1 MVQTYRQLRLDLGA
15 ALAEFLEHSEAHAES
30 LRWFEEGLGLSRTWM
45 AAHGSDLVPDDVRAQ
60 VSAWVRRRRT
70 GEPWAYILGWS
81 LFRGRRFQVTRETL
95 IPRPETE
102 LLVEA
107 ALDVGKRLGVDRCV
121 DVGTGSGI
129 IAVSLALEAG
139 WQVSATDVSSG
150 ALAVAR
156 ENAASLGVSVA
167 FFEGSLL
174 EPLSDPLGL
183 VVANLPY
190 VDPADE
196 PDLQR
201 ELAFEPAS
209 ALFAPDR
216 GLALSTRLL
225 QSARVRQAP
234 ACLLEIGAGQ
244 GGDLCRRAMAAGWS
258 KAMVHQDL
266 AGHDRILVAL
276 GPSGLPGDRPSV
288 SSAKRGDRELEF
300 EPLTADKAPS
310 RGSA

>member
-1 MVQTYRQLRLDLGA
+1 M
-15 ALAEFLEHSEAHAES
+15 
-30 LRWFEEGLGLSRTWM
+30 
-45 AAHGSDLVPDDVRAQ
+45 
-60 VSAWVRRRRT
+60 
-70 GEPWAYILGWS
+70 
-81 LFRGRRFQVTRETL
+81 
-95 IPRPETE
+95 
-102 LLVEA
+102 
-107 ALDVGKRLGVDRCV
+107 
-121 DVGTGSGI
+121 
-129 IAVSLALEAG
+129 
-139 WQVSATDVSSG
+139 SATDVSSG

-156 ENAASLGVSVA
+156 ENAAALGASVA
-167 FFEGSLL
+167 FYEGSFL
-174 EPLSDPLGL
+174 EPLADPLGV

-196 PDLQR
+196 PGLQR

-244 GGDLCRRAMAAGWS
+244 GGELCRRAMASGWS

-276 GPSGLPGDRPSV
+276 GPSGLPGVRPAV
-288 SSAKRGDRELEF
+288 SNAKMEARGLEF
-300 EPLTADKAPS
+300 EPPTADKAPS

>member
-1 MVQTYRQLRLDLGA
+1 MAQTYRQLRLDLSA
-15 ALAEFLEHSEAHAES
+15 ALATFLDPSEAHAES
-30 LRWFEEGLGLSRTWM
+30 VRWFEEGLGLSRSWM
-45 AAHGSDLVPDDVRAQ
+45 AAHGGDLVPDEAHAHVD
-60 VSAWVRRRRT
+60 AWVRRRKT
-70 GEPWAYILGWS
+70 GEPWAYILGWC
-81 LFRGRRFQVTRETL
+81 LFRDRRFQVTRDTL
-95 IPRPETE
+95 IPRPETD

-107 ALDVGKRLGVDRCV
+107 ALEVGKRLGVDRCV

-129 IAVSLALEAG
+129 IAASLALETD
-139 WQVSATDVSSG
+139 WQVSATDLSPG

-156 ENAASLGVSVA
+156 VNVAALGAKVA

-174 EPLSDPLGL
+174 DPVPDPLGL

-196 PDLQR
+196 PSLQR

-216 GLALSTRLL
+216 GLALSAELL
-225 QSARVRQAP
+225 TKAKVRQAP

-244 GGDLCRRAMAAGWS
+244 GGELCRRALGAGWS
-258 KAMVHQDL
+258 KAMIHQDF

-276 GPSGLPGDRPSV
+276 
-288 SSAKRGDRELEF
+288 A
-300 EPLTADKAPS
+300 
-310 RGSA
+310 